1 MAAESS
7 AATTLQ
13 VGLNRADLHSIELPS
28 TFEASE
34 SFVIELDNH
43 GEAAH
48 VHLRLDEA
56 LSEVASLPT
65 SNHYVRPGATTR
77 VPVSVHDTG
86 PVDGIL
92 TIATAY
98 GSQTED
104 VELTI
109 APTAGKRRVEVDDSL
124 IERSADGTAPP
135 QPTGSTPSTR
145 PAATGSAGSTG
156 FATGID
162 TSVLLGGAAVLII
175 LGIVLLFIPGLTI
188 YIGALAVVVGV
199 LAVAYLLLY

>member
-104 VELTI
+104 VEL
-109 APTAGKRRVEVDDSL
+109 
-124 IERSADGTAPP
+124 
-135 QPTGSTPSTR
+135 
-145 PAATGSAGSTG
+145 
-156 FATGID
+156 
-162 TSVLLGGAAVLII
+162 
-175 LGIVLLFIPGLTI
+175 
-188 YIGALAVVVGV
+188 
-199 LAVAYLLLY
+199 